1 MKDKSLL
8 LFWGLLAGAVFVGC
22 ILGFGGAVNWINAH
36 HAAGISAGYVKTGL
50 VLVICGAF
58 GILFKVGLYFNNKI
72 TRKQA
77 EKVFPPQLLVH
88 IYQSPLAKA
97 VVQQR
102 EDKLDE
108 LRFLPEQTRAACVN
122 APVQG
127 GITPLHI
134 AAECGL
140 DSMCRHLLK
149 CGARIDARDNFGGT
163 PLHAAAACQ
172 SGVKVIKT
180 LVEHGADLRLKDAAG
195 MTPAALAEK
204 YKHYKIAAYLKLRGL

>member
-134 AAECGL
+134 AAALGRKKFCARLIKYGANVQVL
-140 DSMCRHLLK
+140 DNE
-149 CGARIDARDNFGGT
+149 GQT
-163 PLHAAAACQ
+163 PLDYAARLGRQ
-172 SGVKVIKT
+172 ET
-180 LVEHGADLRLKDAAG
+180 LMFLQTCKSDPR
-195 MTPAALAEK
+195 
-204 YKHYKIAAYLKLRGL
+204 